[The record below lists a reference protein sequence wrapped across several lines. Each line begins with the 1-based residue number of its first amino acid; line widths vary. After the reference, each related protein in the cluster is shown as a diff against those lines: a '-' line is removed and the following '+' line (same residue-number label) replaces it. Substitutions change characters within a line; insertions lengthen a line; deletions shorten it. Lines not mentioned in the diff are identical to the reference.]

1 MFNHKKKTIYAD
13 DDTETVPLL
22 LRLRLPSLFIGLF
35 LGIGISFLT
44 SRFEDV
50 LEKNIHVAFFIP
62 FVVYLAD
69 AIGTQTETIFSR
81 DLKTGKA
88 SFHSYLIKEAC
99 IGFVAGLLFGGIS
112 LGVVLWWF
120 SDLSLALSVGISTFL
135 AIFFAPL
142 IALCTTQVL
151 NNLKIDPAAGAG
163 PITTVIQDA
172 TSIIIYGIV
181 SSLFFLS

>member
-22 LRLRLPSLFIGLF
+22 LRLRLPPLAIGLF

-44 SRFEDV
+44 SRFEEV
-50 LEKNIHVAFFIP
+50 LAKNIHVAFFIP

-88 SFHSYLIKEAC
+88 SFRGYLIKEAS
-99 IGFVAGLLFGGIS
+99 IGFMTGLLFGGVSFGI
-112 LGVVLWWF
+112 VFWWF
-120 SDLSLALSVGISTFL
+120 SDLRLALSVGISTFL
-135 AIFFAPL
+135 AIFVAPL
-142 IALCTTQVL
+142 IALCTTQIL
-151 NNLKIDPAAGAG
+151 NNLKMDPAAGSG
-163 PITTVIQDA
+163 PIATVIQDA

-181 SSLFFLS
+181 SSFFFLS